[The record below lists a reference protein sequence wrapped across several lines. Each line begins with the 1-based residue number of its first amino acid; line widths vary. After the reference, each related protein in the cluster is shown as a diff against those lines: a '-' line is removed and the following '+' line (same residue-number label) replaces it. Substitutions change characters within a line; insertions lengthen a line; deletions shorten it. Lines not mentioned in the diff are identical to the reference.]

1 MKIKMIIRTILIL
14 LCITS
19 IGCASGSA
27 TSPGAKNEKH
37 KAEPVDNILEQ
48 LNKRTTELES
58 YQCQIE
64 YKFVQPSLF
73 DSQDTRKGM
82 LYYAKEGNK
91 SNLRINFLTRQ
102 QDEEEEHKYLEQY
115 IVLDGSSLNY
125 PGETLKGTWLVC
137 VDYQIKE
144 IKLVQLGLPGD
155 PNKPV
160 DVFELAGRNLPI
172 IGFAKID
179 DLKEQF
185 KVSLVEEKTKDPQD
199 FIRVHLDVKPNSIY
213 KDDYTYIDL
222 WIDKKSNLPVKI
234 IAQTTEKDFYE
245 IKFLKPRINKKIN
258 KKTFD
263 FNIPKDFG
271 EPEIIPLK
279 DKEEN

>member
-1 MKIKMIIRTILIL
+1 V
-14 LCITS
+14 TS
-19 IGCASGSA
+19 TGCASGS
-27 TSPGAKNEKH
+27 TINSNTQKEK
-37 KAEPVDNILEQ
+37 KQTEPVDNILEQ

-58 YQCQIE
+58 YQSQIE

-82 LYYAKEGNK
+82 LYYVKEANI

-102 QDEEEEHKYLEQY
+102 QDEEQEQKYLEQY

-125 PGETLKGTWLVC
+125 PGKKFEGTWLVC
-137 VDYQIKE
+137 IDYQIKE
-144 IKLVQLGLPGD
+144 IKLVQLGLPDD

-172 IGFAKID
+172 VGFTKIE

-185 KVSLVEEKTKDPQD
+185 EVSLVEQENKESQEFTQ
-199 FIRVHLDVKPNSIY
+199 IHLKVKPDSVY
-213 KDDYTYIDL
+213 KDDYTYIDF
-222 WIDKKSNLPVKI
+222 WVDKRLKLPVKI

-245 IKFLKPRINKKIN
+245 IKFLKPKINKKID
-258 KKTFD
+258 KKIFD
-263 FNIPKDFG
+263 FKIPKDFG

-279 DKEEN
+279 EKDEQ